1 MSPLKNIR
9 LGKIKYF
16 IFFFVIFYFFQQ
28 NLTNSVEN
36 VSDKF
41 IEIKILDK
49 VNSKNSTLTLNI
61 GEEEKFENLLIKAL
75 KCSNSEFDDN
85 PEITA
90 YLQVKDITFNDK
102 NKVYIFNDWTFASS
116 PALRPFDH
124 PIYDIWLTKCYIK

>member
-9 LGKIKYF
+9 LGKIKFF

-28 NLTNSVEN
+28 NLTYSVEN

-75 KCSNSEFDDN
+75 KCSNSQFDDN

-116 PALRPFDH
+116 PALKPFDH

>member
-16 IFFFVIFYFFQQ
+16 IFFFVIFYFFHQ
-28 NLTNSVEN
+28 NLTQSVES
-36 VSDKF
+36 VSDKLV
-41 IEIKILDK
+41 EIKILDK

-75 KCSNSEFDDN
+75 KCSNSQFDDN

>member
-9 LGKIKYF
+9 LGKIKFF

>member
-16 IFFFVIFYFFQQ
+16 IFFFVIFYFFHQ
-28 NLTNSVEN
+28 NLTQSIES
-36 VSDKF
+36 VSDKLV
-41 IEIKILDK
+41 EIKILDK

-75 KCSNSEFDDN
+75 KCSNSQFDDN

-116 PALRPFDH
+116 PALKPFDH

>member
-16 IFFFVIFYFFQQ
+16 IFFFVIFYFFHQ
-28 NLTNSVEN
+28 NLTQSVES
-36 VSDKF
+36 VSDKLV
-41 IEIKILDK
+41 EIKILDK

-75 KCSNSEFDDN
+75 KCSNSQFDDN

-116 PALRPFDH
+116 PALKPFDH